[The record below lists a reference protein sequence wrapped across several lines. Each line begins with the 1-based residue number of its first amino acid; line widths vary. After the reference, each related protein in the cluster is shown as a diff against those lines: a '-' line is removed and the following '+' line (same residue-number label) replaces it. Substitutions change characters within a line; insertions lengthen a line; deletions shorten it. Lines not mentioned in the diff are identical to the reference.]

1 MPDTEAII
9 DELELGRQRYAMG
22 ETVVTLMEGF
32 RKDYMPR
39 VGTWDAFAMLLIL
52 RKMLEGHIRG
62 QNASASGISRALGMP
77 RTTVRRKLGLLE
89 KLGAVESIGSRF
101 RVLPAYM
108 NSPHMIRGFRKRRD
122 IVRQAPKKMA
132 ETGS

>member
-9 DELELGRQRYAMG
+9 DELQLGRQRYAMA

-32 RKDYMPR
+32 RRDYMPK

-52 RKMLEGHIRG
+52 RKMLEGHTRG

-89 KLGAVESIGSRF
+89 KLGAVERIGSRF

-122 IVRQAPKKMA
+122 ILRQAPKRMA